1 MFQME
6 SMHRRKGS
14 GRLAE
19 LFGPAALERDKQ
31 QRSFE
36 FEAAERDHYCRLAG
50 GTEIGQYRLCVSDQ
64 CLPSPGQ
71 GAVPAVFVAAA
82 HPRTLTGEDILL
94 FCLGMFKTLNTKEE
108 EERIRTLMEQ
118 ALPKA
123 VTQFLTPDEDEYGTV
138 LVGGPQSSRQTQQ
151 IPLKLWIS
159 LDGPAM
165 SEGGI
170 DSLTHIVGSKHWAVG
185 ATKPRDGRTNLPN
198 NDMHLSLVVP
208 NIWYRNSLRY
218 TGKSLDADTLAG
230 ITLLMVGNKSFSR
243 WIVI

>member
-1 MFQME
+1 
-6 SMHRRKGS
+6 
-14 GRLAE
+14 
-19 LFGPAALERDKQ
+19 
-31 QRSFE
+31 
-36 FEAAERDHYCRLAG
+36 
-50 GTEIGQYRLCVSDQ
+50 
-64 CLPSPGQ
+64 
-71 GAVPAVFVAAA
+71 
-82 HPRTLTGEDILL
+82 
-94 FCLGMFKTLNTKEE
+94 
-108 EERIRTLMEQ
+108 MEQ